1 MIRRPAGLLVIA
13 LLGAFAS
20 PAPAL
25 DPPFGTYWHDGK
37 AELDGYRYTVTRYGQ
52 LRRGQ
57 CTAIYVTE
65 PFSRSKRV
73 KVDDAARNPKDT
85 FDVLK
90 LNLVRDFQTGIYD
103 YNTMTSL
110 FVRSGDLEPVK
121 ASFASMEWCGN
132 VYEELRVS
140 PGLVSQRLSS
150 YFEDESTSQDVR
162 RPKDGLLEEEL
173 YTRLRG
179 LYGDYLAPGQ
189 VKAVP
194 FLPSAFRR
202 RLAHQPLRWTSARIE
217 RLATPRAVTVP
228 AGQFLTTVYAVET
241 GNGHDGTFFI
251 EAAYP
256 HRIVRWEWRQAP
268 RQKLASG
275 AGVVSDPV
283 VLRAEGNDSGE
294 LMGSARI
301 SYWKLHGE
309 GDESYLRRLG
319 LRPEPR

>member
-1 MIRRPAGLLVIA
+1 
-13 LLGAFAS
+13 
-20 PAPAL
+20 
-25 DPPFGTYWHDGK
+25 
-37 AELDGYRYTVTRYGQ
+37 
-52 LRRGQ
+52 
-57 CTAIYVTE
+57 
-65 PFSRSKRV
+65 
-73 KVDDAARNPKDT
+73 
-85 FDVLK
+85 
-90 LNLVRDFQTGIYD
+90 
-103 YNTMTSL
+103 
-110 FVRSGDLEPVK
+110 
-121 ASFASMEWCGN
+121 
-132 VYEELRVS
+132 
-140 PGLVSQRLSS
+140 VSQRLSS

-228 AGQFLTTVYAVET
+228 AGRFLTTVYAVET

-256 HRIVRWEWRQAP
+256 HRIVRWEWKQAP

-283 VLRAEGNDSGE
+283 ALRAEGNDSGE